1 MRGARIQR
9 IDVVQNALKLTLT
22 NETVVEADH
31 LVSLTGYRPNAD
43 LYRELHVHQCYASDG
58 PMKLAATLLAASAG
72 GGGGDCLKQAAPG
85 AATLRNPEPRFY
97 ILGMKSYGRNSSFL
111 MRVGYEQCALLVEEL
126 ADCRTLEPFRA
137 PPGAPDPPEDNAA
150 AGLGVAVA

>member
-1 MRGARIQR
+1 MRGARIER
-9 IDVVQNALKLTLT
+9 MDVWTALKLTLT

-58 PMKLAATLLAASAG
+58 PMKLAATLLAG
-72 GGGGDCLKQAAPG
+72 GGGSGDCLKQAAPG

-97 ILGMKSYGRNSSFL
+97 ILGMKS
-111 MRVGYEQCALLVEEL
+111 
-126 ADCRTLEPFRA
+126 
-137 PPGAPDPPEDNAA
+137 
-150 AGLGVAVA
+150 